1 MQDIIN
7 AELLKYDAM
16 DDPKVVPSNP
26 TTLEVMGN
34 KRAAERTGS
43 TSLLETCYEHL
54 LNEYIEISKLDPATQ
69 ITRLSAHLEGLHIN
83 LPLKIYWNN
92 AFALSKLDSTTR
104 IGRLSTHLEGLHSN
118 LPLIIYWDNVFA
130 LSNMIEDLIYLR
142 RLYRLP
148 DKWIDIHAS
157 TLGMEH
163 NRINVI
169 LNNGSEVRK
178 LCLLR
183 DKKTTPEYYHYA
195 RAIYKRRKLDMLR
208 SMFTGAIF
216 Q

>member
-1 MQDIIN
+1 MLDQLQSIHDAELNKLNYNKMQDIIN

-16 DDPKVVPSNP
+16 DDPEVVPSNP

-43 TSLLETCYEHL
+43 TSVLETYYEHL

-69 ITRLSAHLEGLHIN
+69 IDRLSANLEDLDSN
-83 LPLKIYWNN
+83 LPLK
-92 AFALSKLDSTTR
+92 L
-104 IGRLSTHLEGLHSN
+104 
-118 LPLIIYWDNVFA
+118 YWDNVFV
-130 LSNMIEDLIYLR
+130 LSNMIEELIYLR
-142 RLYRLP
+142 RLYSLP

-157 TLGMEH
+157 TLIMEH
-163 NRINVI
+163 NRIYVI

-183 DKKTTPEYYHYA
+183 DKKTNPEYYHYA
-195 RAIYKRRKLDMLR
+195 RALYKRRTLDMLR
-208 SMFTGAIF
+208 SMFMDALF